1 MTEAKRKKMM
11 YGILVVA
18 VIWGAWNLSQPRR
31 ASRPVE
37 NSAVTQEVAVQEATA
52 EAQPS
57 IDVAAIRSEPWGRD
71 PFTGKLAKASSPRES
86 NGSASRTSEA
96 GTRSNKGWSLTGII
110 DNGTMPFAFINGKM
124 VKVGDLI
131 DQARVVSIEK
141 QKVTLSLN
149 GSQFALKVNKG

>member
-1 MTEAKRKKMM
+1 MTEAKRKRLM

-31 ASRPVE
+31 TSRPAE
-37 NSAVTQEVAVQEATA
+37 TAPATQEVVIQEATA
-52 EAQPS
+52 EAQPGV
-57 IDVAAIRSEPWGRD
+57 DVAAKRSEPWGRD
-71 PFTGKLAKASSPRES
+71 PFTGKLARPSSPRES
-86 NGSASRTSEA
+86 NSTGSSTGENGAKS
-96 GTRSNKGWSLTGII
+96 GKGWSLTGII

>member
-18 VIWGAWNLSQPRR
+18 VIWGAWNLAQPRR
-31 ASRPVE
+31 ASRTVETQPV
-37 NSAVTQEVAVQEATA
+37 AQEIAVQEVTV
-52 EAQPS
+52 EAQPT
-57 IDVAAIRSEPWGRD
+57 IDMAAKRSEPWGRD
-71 PFTGKLAKASSPRES
+71 PFTGKLAKSSPPRES
-86 NGSASRTSEA
+86 NGSPSRTSEV
-96 GTRSNKGWSLTGII
+96 GTKSSKGWSLTGII
-110 DNGTMPFAFINGKM
+110 DNGTTPFAFINGKM

>member
-1 MTEAKRKKMM
+1 MTEAKRKQMM

-31 ASRPVE
+31 TPRPVE
-37 NSAVTQEVAVQEATA
+37 TQPVSQEVTVQEPTV
-52 EAQPS
+52 EALPS
-57 IDVAAIRSEPWGRD
+57 IDMAAKRSEPWGRD
-71 PFTGKLAKASSPRES
+71 PFTGKAARPSSPRES
-86 NGSASRTSEA
+86 NSASARMSENSA
-96 GTRSNKGWSLTGII
+96 RSGKGWSLTGII

>member
-31 ASRPVE
+31 TSRPVE
-37 NSAVTQEVAVQEATA
+37 TPTVAQESAVQEATV
-52 EAQPS
+52 ETQPG
-57 IDVAAIRSEPWGRD
+57 IDVAAKRSEPWGRD
-71 PFTGKLAKASSPRES
+71 PFTGKLARASSPRQS
-86 NGSASRTSEA
+86 NNAVSRTGEVATSW
-96 GTRSNKGWSLTGII
+96 NKGWSLTGII